1 MKIEITNLKKVI
13 KGTIVLMIL
22 IIHFLVAG
30 STAYAGRMDVA
41 RLC

>member
-1 MKIEITNLKKVI
+1 MKIEITNLKKV
-13 KGTIVLMIL
+13 